1 MGLLCLKSVTPR
13 GETSACSVGAQPSTA
28 ASLNAHSL
36 HSLLK
41 VPGDNSVSCQW
52 LVSLST
58 VGEGCPR
65 EHLEISIEC
74 ISDKP

>member
-13 GETSACSVGAQPSTA
+13 GETSACSIGAQPSTV
-28 ASLNAHSL
+28 ASPNARSL

-52 LVSLST
+52 LASLSRGGGGLPKGT
-58 VGEGCPR
+58 LGNKHSVYF
-65 EHLEISIEC
+65 
-74 ISDKP
+74 